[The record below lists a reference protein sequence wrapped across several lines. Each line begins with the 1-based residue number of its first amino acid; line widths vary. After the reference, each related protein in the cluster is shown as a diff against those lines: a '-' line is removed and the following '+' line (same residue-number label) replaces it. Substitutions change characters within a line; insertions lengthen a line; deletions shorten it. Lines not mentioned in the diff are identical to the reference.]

1 MFYPLYQVTQS
12 GSEEKYQKSESRS
25 KKGGRFLATEQIVH
39 ADFLHHPIVYNCFEN
54 MLFNFAGSVVSI
66 LILTA
71 NTACKPKSVNW
82 KREALETINL
92 GIIHK

>member
-1 MFYPLYQVTQS
+1 
-12 GSEEKYQKSESRS
+12 
-25 KKGGRFLATEQIVH
+25 
-39 ADFLHHPIVYNCFEN
+39 
-54 MLFNFAGSVVSI
+54 MLFNFAGTVVSI

-71 NTACKPKSVNW
+71 NTACKPKLVNW